1 MSHPNENIFS
11 CCVGGYKSERP
22 LVLSIKI
29 IKSKIQ
35 KAETELKDADGDDDD
50 AKIEIKKYKRIL
62 DSTQRLNEIKKL
74 LYRGEYDVNWRSK
87 EFPNH
92 SALHQAAKFGHSDII
107 HHLLRAGWDVN
118 RRNEYKQTPLM
129 MAALF
134 GNIRCTKVLL
144 NMGAK
149 MFIKDKTGFTAMGY
163 CEKNIKQKNKKEKSC
178 TKIMS
183 IFHDYY
189 EKRKEALEE
198 FKEEEENIA
207 SAQKDARQDQ
217 EVDFDDNSNDDD
229 DELEIEEEGSEY
241 DEGEEMG
248 DNDDDDD
255 GYQSFFNTY

>member
-1 MSHPNENIFS
+1 MAKTLLIGGSSAIASALRENTDREFISISRSEGTLDLDGDLNELDSIADIHGLVYFPGTINLKPFAMLKEEDFVNDFS
-11 CCVGGYKSERP
+11 VN
-22 LVLSIKI
+22 VLGAVKV
-29 IKSKIQ
+29 
-35 KAETELKDADGDDDD
+35 LKKVINQLKEADGDDDD
-50 AKIEIKKYKRIL
+50 AKIEIKKNKRIL

-163 CEKNIKQKNKKEKSC
+163 CEKNIKQK
-178 TKIMS
+178 KIKLKINLTLLLL
-183 IFHDYY
+183 IFYLVICSVGFY
-189 EKRKEALEE
+189 L
-198 FKEEEENIA
+198 
-207 SAQKDARQDQ
+207 
-217 EVDFDDNSNDDD
+217 VW
-229 DELEIEEEGSEY
+229 
-241 DEGEEMG
+241 
-248 DNDDDDD
+248 
-255 GYQSFFNTY
+255 